1 MKKLKF
7 FIIALLI
14 LSLTGCTVQLKS
26 TPEETQPE
34 QGSVSYG
41 SPGNEAKDTRDGQL
55 KGFDWTI
62 NADDTISGKYQLPGG
77 GKALDYN
84 ITLRLVAWKSGG
96 EEVYGSY
103 EGEAYILFEFD
114 ESGLSDADYLYMGGG
129 TFNRRCEKL
138 EFEVKV
144 FDREAV
150 NQKIIPL
157 PDTDTISIM
166 PLRNF
171 NAMAYSDSVWST
183 MLHMDQTVQDRKS
196 GDTLSQIEGGSGES
210 SSDVM
215 GIDLFID
222 NEHVTINIPTY
233 RLTWEC
239 GYFTGTVVSSPLGT
253 AKRDKLDMPD
263 ARLGYPD
270 AGLENPN
277 AGLVNPNSAD
287 GNPFESPDE
296 DKWENPYEAFQN
308 EFSDKYIQKD
318 PNGLSGYD
326 MNGDGKVDAYIGDD
340 GLLNFDLN
348 FDGVF
353 DDLDNTEGAEYGQ
366 G

>member
-1 MKKLKF
+1 MKT
-7 FIIALLI
+7 FIFLFIALLI
-14 LSLTGCTVQLKS
+14 LSLIGCTVPVGSDK
-26 TPEETQPE
+26 TPEEKTGPE
-34 QGSVSYG
+34 QGSL
-41 SPGNEAKDTRDGQL
+41 SPGSSGNEDEETGDIQAE
-55 KGFDWTI
+55 GFDWTI

-114 ESGLSDADYLYMGGG
+114 ESRLSDADYLYMGGG

-138 EFEVKV
+138 EFEVEV
-144 FDREAV
+144 YDREEV

-166 PLRNF
+166 PLRTY
-171 NAMAYSDSVWST
+171 NAMASSNSIWST
-183 MLHMDQTVQDRKS
+183 MLQMNQTVKGRKS
-196 GDTLSQIEGGSGES
+196 GDTLSQIIGGSGEG

-222 NEHVTINIPTY
+222 DEHVTLDIPTY
-233 RLTWEC
+233 RLTWNC
-239 GYFTGTVVSSPLGT
+239 GYFTGSVVSSPLGT
-253 AKRDKLDMPD
+253 AKRDKLEI
-263 ARLGYPD
+263 PD
-270 AGLENPN
+270 AGLGNPDSGLANPDTADDSTFELPDEEKWGNPN
-277 AGLVNPNSAD
+277 
-287 GNPFESPDE
+287 
-296 DKWENPYEAFQN
+296 EAFQN
-308 EFSDKYIQKD
+308 ELSDKYIQND

-340 GLLNFDLN
+340 GNMKFDLD

-353 DDLDNTEGAEYGQ
+353 DDLDDMEGAEWGQ